1 MPLEHL
7 ELDLHHPQRTLVDQ
21 IVQGIRTAV
30 ENRSLPPG
38 TRLPSVRKLAQA
50 HDVSTFTVAEAY
62 TRLAALGAIVA
73 RPRSGYLVA
82 ARAPAQPASVAPRW
96 EPPKLNAAWL
106 LSDVFADRSIAI
118 KPGCG
123 WLPNDW
129 LDERGVQE
137 AMRAVSRV
145 SALRVAGYGHPW
157 GYAPLGETVAESLT
171 LRGLPV
177 ERSQVLLT
185 SGATQAL
192 DLIVRTLFKAGD
204 VVAVDEPGYCNVLQV
219 LKLAGLRVVGVPRT
233 PDGLDTTA
241 LEAILRTDDAE
252 RPRALFTSSVLQNP
266 TGTSMTAQNAYRV
279 LQLAEQHGLWIVEDD
294 LHRELADPAA
304 PMLAALDGLRRT
316 LYVSGFSKTISP
328 SLRAGYVVAD
338 AAIARELA
346 RTKMAVALTS
356 SEITERIVHAFVT
369 RPVYAEHVARLTA
382 RLAKAHADA
391 ETLMRT
397 HGAVAFDTPGRGL
410 FLWARLP
417 GHPNASALADQAIRH
432 NIWLAP
438 GQYFRTDETVD
449 PWLRFNVAYSAE
461 PALWAFL
468 AQQ

>member
-1 MPLEHL
+1 
-7 ELDLHHPQRTLVDQ
+7 
-21 IVQGIRTAV
+21 
-30 ENRSLPPG
+30 
-38 TRLPSVRKLAQA
+38 
-50 HDVSTFTVAEAY
+50 
-62 TRLAALGAIVA
+62 
-73 RPRSGYLVA
+73 
-82 ARAPAQPASVAPRW
+82 
-96 EPPKLNAAWL
+96 
-106 LSDVFADRSIAI
+106 SDVFADRSIAI

-137 AMRAVSRV
+137 AMRMVSRV

-157 GYAPLGETVAESLT
+157 GYAPLGEYVAQSLA

-177 ERSQVLLT
+177 ERAQVLLT

-204 VVAVDEPGYCNVLQV
+204 VVAVEDPVYCNVLQV

-233 PDGLDTTA
+233 PEGLDTAA
-241 LEAILRTDDAE
+241 LETVLRQDEAS
-252 RPRALFTSSVLQNP
+252 RPRALFVSTVLQNP
-266 TGTSMTAQNAYRV
+266 TGSSMTAQNAYRV

-338 AAIARELA
+338 AAITRELA

-369 RPVYAEHVARLTA
+369 RPAYAEHVARLNA
-382 RLAKAHADA
+382 RLGAAHAGVEA
-391 ETLMRT
+391 TMRE
-397 HGAVAFDTPGRGL
+397 HGAVVFDTPGRGL

-417 GHPNASALADQAIRH
+417 GHADASALADRAIRG

-438 GQYFRTDETVD
+438 GQYFRPDD
-449 PWLRFNVAYSAE
+449 AASPWLRFNVAYSGD
-461 PALWAFL
+461 PALWDFL
-468 AQQ
+468 ASA